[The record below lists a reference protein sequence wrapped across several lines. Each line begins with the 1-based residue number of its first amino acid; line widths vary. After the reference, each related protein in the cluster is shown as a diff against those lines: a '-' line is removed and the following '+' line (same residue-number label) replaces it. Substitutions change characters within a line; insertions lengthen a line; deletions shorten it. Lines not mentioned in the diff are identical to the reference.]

1 MLESSN
7 LNDHLLNNVSQLKSG
22 QKITKIIPNAVN
34 LYKPQNSNLMQ
45 NSVYKPP
52 KMNSMNLSLDPSKTN
67 KVDQNSNIMN
77 HMHQK
82 LLQMTEKIK
91 LTLE

>member
-1 MLESSN
+1 
-7 LNDHLLNNVSQLKSG
+7 
-22 QKITKIIPNAVN
+22 
-34 LYKPQNSNLMQ
+34 MQ

-52 KMNSMNLSLDPSKTN
+52 KMNSMNLSLDPSKTI
-67 KVDQNSNIMN
+67 KAEQNSNIMN